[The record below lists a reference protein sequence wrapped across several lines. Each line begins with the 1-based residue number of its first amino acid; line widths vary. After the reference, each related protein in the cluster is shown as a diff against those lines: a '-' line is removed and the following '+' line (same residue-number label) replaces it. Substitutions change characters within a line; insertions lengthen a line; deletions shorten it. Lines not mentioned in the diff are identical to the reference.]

1 MKHVA
6 KLLVLCFA
14 VTLLMGADNSR
25 YEKVGGKIMC
35 TCGCAE
41 MLLKCNH
48 VGCPNSDTMIKQLRS
63 QLQASSNDEDVLNFF
78 RRTWGITAV
87 VEPGTHGFEGL
98 IWVLPPLVLGLGTV
112 LLIVIIRNF
121 RLKSAPVAPAD
132 VNLDPHLEALRQ
144 RARRET
150 EV

>member
-1 MKHVA
+1 MKRVA
-6 KLLVLCFA
+6 KLLILSCALV
-14 VTLLMGADNSR
+14 LLMGADNNR

-35 TCGCAE
+35 TCGCSE

-48 VGCPNSDTMIKQLRS
+48 VGCPNSDTMIRQLRS
-63 QLQASSNDEDVLNFF
+63 QLQASNNDNDVLNFF

-87 VEPGTHGFEGL
+87 VEPGTHGFELL
-98 IWVLPPLVLGLGTV
+98 IWVLPPLVLGLG
-112 LLIVIIRNF
+112 LLLVILVVRKL
-121 RLKSAPVAPAD
+121 RLRASPAGEIT
-132 VNLDPHLEALRQ
+132 LDPHLEALRQ

>member
-1 MKHVA
+1 MKRVA
-6 KLLVLCFA
+6 RLLILSCA
-14 VTLLMGADNSR
+14 LTLLLGADNSR

-48 VGCPNSDTMIKQLRS
+48 VGCPNSDTMIRQLRS
-63 QLQASSNDEDVLNFF
+63 QLQASPNDADVLNFF

-87 VEPGTHGFEGL
+87 VEPGTHGFELL
-98 IWVLPPLVLGLGTV
+98 IWVLPPLVLGLG
-112 LLIVIIRNF
+112 LLLVILVVRKL
-121 RLKSAPVAPAD
+121 RLRASPAD
-132 VNLDPHLEALRQ
+132 AGEITLDPHLEALRQ

>member
-6 KLLVLCFA
+6 KLLVLTCGLM
-14 VTLLMGADNSR
+14 LLMGADNSR

-48 VGCPNSDTMIKQLRS
+48 VGCPNSDTMIRQLRS
-63 QLQASSNDEDVLNFF
+63 QLKASSNDEDVLNFF

-87 VEPGTHGFEGL
+87 VEPGTHGFELL
-98 IWVLPPLVLGLGTV
+98 IWVLPPLILGLGTV
-112 LLIVIIRNF
+112 LLIVVIRNF

-132 VNLDPHLEALRQ
+132 INLDPHLEALRQ

>member
-112 LLIVIIRNF
+112 LLIVVIRNF
-121 RLKSAPVAPAD
+121 KLKSAPVAPAD